1 MCGFISVAQMDPTSL
16 VPMVIGRLDY
26 VHRLKMTVLKLRYVF
41 CVSILSHVFEFYLQD
56 VTATKGLEFEDMALR
71 RELLMGIF
79 EAGFEHPSP
88 IQEEAIPIALT
99 RRDILARAK
108 NGTGKTA
115 AFTIPSLQQV
125 DPMKPKIQAMLLTPT
140 RELAL
145 QTAQVCKTLGK
156 HMGINVMVTTGGT
169 TLKDDIIRLSEA
181 VHVLVGTPGR
191 ILDLAGKQVADLS
204 SCRVFVMDE
213 ADKLLSPEFTP
224 VMEQLLSFV
233 PADRQVMLFSA
244 TFPMI
249 VKQFKV
255 NAIIRGCMLRIL
267 KASVGQAYEK
277 PA

>member
-1 MCGFISVAQMDPTSL
+1 
-16 VPMVIGRLDY
+16 
-26 VHRLKMTVLKLRYVF
+26 
-41 CVSILSHVFEFYLQD
+41 
-56 VTATKGLEFEDMALR
+56 VTATKGLEFEGMGLR

-79 EAGFEHPSP
+79 EAGFERPSP

-125 DPMKPKIQAMLLTPT
+125 DPAKPKIQAMLLTPT

-145 QTAQVCKTLGK
+145 QTAQVCKNLGK

-204 SCRVFVMDE
+204 QCRVFVMDE

-233 PADRQVMLFSA
+233 PSDRQVMLFSA

-255 NAIIRGCMLRIL
+255 NAI
-267 KASVGQAYEK
+267 V
-277 PA
+277 

>member
-1 MCGFISVAQMDPTSL
+1 M
-16 VPMVIGRLDY
+16 
-26 VHRLKMTVLKLRYVF
+26 
-41 CVSILSHVFEFYLQD
+41 
-56 VTATKGLEFEDMALR
+56 TATKGLEFEDMALR

-125 DPMKPKIQAMLLTPT
+125 DPTKPKIQAMLLTPT

-145 QTAQVCKTLGK
+145 QTAQVCKNLGK

-233 PADRQVMLFSA
+233 PGDRQVMLFSA

-255 NAIIRGCMLRIL
+255 NATVRDCMLDCVL
-267 KASVGQAYEK
+267 KVFAG
-277 PA
+277 